1 MRSIAYSLI
10 ICAATAQTV
19 EDRAREIWDLNFLAK
34 RPPADSGSAPD
45 SHKNFAYRPAP
56 SGQRKPGMKETRDEN
71 REPAATPV
79 VGITL
84 WRMRR
89 VESGESGVAPRL
101 LLQPVPKARA
111 AEYVP
116 QRMRLD
122 DPLRVGDMVRIAIES
137 PRVGY
142 LYIADRERFRDGTYG
157 EPYLLFPVEN
167 LNGGD
172 NRVNPGRLIEIPSQ
186 SDPIPA
192 LHVSRNDERQ
202 VGEQLLVLF
211 SPDRVTS
218 ILPGKPNKPMPPE
231 ILKTWERDWSAI
243 TLRLDLAEEGS
254 LWTDAEKAAGTDQRL
269 LTQADPM
276 PQSIFAS
283 AMPSG
288 RPVLIHVP
296 IEVQ

>member
-1 MRSIAYSLI
+1 
-10 ICAATAQTV
+10 
-19 EDRAREIWDLNFLAK
+19 
-34 RPPADSGSAPD
+34 
-45 SHKNFAYRPAP
+45 
-56 SGQRKPGMKETRDEN
+56 
-71 REPAATPV
+71 
-79 VGITL
+79 
-84 WRMRR
+84 
-89 VESGESGVAPRL
+89 
-101 LLQPVPKARA
+101 
-111 AEYVP
+111 
-116 QRMRLD
+116 MRLD
-122 DPLRVGDMVRIAIES
+122 DPLRVGDMVRNAIES

-142 LYIADRERFRDGTYG
+142 LYIADRERLRRWDLWRAL
-157 EPYLLFPVEN
+157 PAVSRVEN